1 MAAVAAR
8 SGYIEQRQCNRS
20 AWGVQ
25 TFRNNTTSTC
35 DHPSQFKIHEL
46 SHIRLNDFR
55 LVGTYVE
62 RDVTISILVRS
73 Q

>member
-8 SGYIEQRQCNRS
+8 SGCIEQRQRTRI
-20 AWGVQ
+20 AWGVHNI
-25 TFRNNTTSTC
+25 RKDASSSC

-62 RDVTISILVRS
+62 RDVQYLYS
-73 Q
+73 